1 MKQYALLAAV
11 LFGGTLMAETFLP
24 GPFEGKKLP
33 ANWKSNIPESAA
45 VTDGSLQITSTNQET
60 GLRSAEFP
68 LKPDARYYAVMRMR
82 SLSGPLAIR
91 AGFVGNRWKWVGLE
105 SCELSGDWQW
115 YAVERKSPT
124 ALESAP
130 TVWAQFA
137 VPAEKKIDV
146 SNYGFFTFSMDP
158 AQFPDTLRGV
168 PGSYPEGWFP
178 YTYQK
183 IASGESGLSDD
194 FQADGKKLTMRLN
207 ARDAD
212 EIMHSAILTM
222 PKSGK
227 VNFTVK
233 MRSADGTANV
243 KLFLIGDNYKWCPSR
258 EVTVTDSWQTFVLS
272 AQLPMNPKNDEFRC
286 RVDVRKGGEIVI
298 ADLKIELAP

>member
-1 MKQYALLAAV
+1 
-11 LFGGTLMAETFLP
+11 MAETFLP

-33 ANWKSNIPESAA
+33 ATWKCNVPESAA
-45 VTDGSLQITSTNQET
+45 VTDGVLQIASAKKET
-60 GLRSAEFP
+60 GLRSAKFP

-91 AGFVGNRWKWVGLE
+91 AGFVGNRWKWVATE

-115 YAVERKSPT
+115 YVVERKSPA

-137 VPAEKKIDV
+137 VPAGKKIEV
-146 SNYGFFTFSMDP
+146 SDYGFSTFSMDP
-158 AQFPDTLRGV
+158 AQFPDTLRGA

-183 IASGESGLSDD
+183 IANGESGLSDD
-194 FQADGKKLTMRLN
+194 FQTDGQKLTMRLC
-207 ARDAD
+207 ARNAD
-212 EIMHSAILTM
+212 EIVQSAILTM

-233 MRSADGTANV
+233 MRSADGTANA

-258 EVTVTDSWQTFVLS
+258 EVTVTDSWQTFVLA
-272 AQLPMNPKNDEFRC
+272 AQFPMNPKNDEFRC
-286 RVDVRKGGEIVI
+286 RVDVRKGGEIII
-298 ADLKIELAP
+298 ADLKIELVP